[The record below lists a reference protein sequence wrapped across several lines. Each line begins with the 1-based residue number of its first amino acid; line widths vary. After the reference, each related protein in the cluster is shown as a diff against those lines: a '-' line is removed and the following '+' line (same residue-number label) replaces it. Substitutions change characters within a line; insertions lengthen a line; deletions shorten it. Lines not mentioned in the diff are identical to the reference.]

1 MIRKLAWEIEWPTVA
16 LILACYAAWF
26 WLTLG
31 NGQDLAAPL
40 WVVAAGL
47 VTTLYWS
54 LTHEVVHGHPT
65 RNAFVNASF
74 VAVPIGWIF
83 PYGRFRDTH
92 LAHHATGDL
101 TDPFDDPES
110 WYLAGSTWKEL
121 PRPLQA
127 ALSFN
132 NTLAGRLLIG
142 PVVSTFRFVSSD
154 VRLMWKPDVRAR
166 QVRRCWCLHLLS
178 TGALALSMARWS
190 AIPFW
195 QFAAATYLG
204 FSILLIR
211 TFAEHQAAA
220 REGERTVVIE
230 DRGPLAWLFLF
241 NNLHAA
247 HHRRPGLAWYR
258 LPAFYRRH
266 RETLLAGN
274 EGYAYPSYF
283 ALLRRHFLKAKEPVP
298 HPVMLRRNA

>member
-1 MIRKLAWEIEWPTVA
+1 MIRKLAQEIEWPTVA

-31 NGQDLAAPL
+31 SGQGLAAPL
-40 WVVAAGL
+40 WVVATGL

-65 RNAFVNASF
+65 RNACANAALVF
-74 VAVPIGWIF
+74 IPIGWIF
-83 PYGRFRDTH
+83 PFGRFRDTH
-92 LAHHATGDL
+92 LAHHATGEL

-110 WYLAGSTWKEL
+110 WYLARSRWKEL
-121 PRPLQA
+121 SRPLQA
-127 ALSFN
+127 VLSFN

-142 PVVSTFRFVSSD
+142 PAVSTLRFVSSD
-154 VRLMWKPDVRAR
+154 VRLVSKRDAPAR
-166 QVRRCWCLHLLS
+166 RVRRCWWLHLLS
-178 TGALALSMARWS
+178 AGALALSMARWS

-211 TFAEHQAAA
+211 TFAEHQAAKG
-220 REGERTVVIE
+220 EGERTVVIE

-247 HHRRPGLAWYR
+247 HHHRPGLAWYR
-258 LPAFYRRH
+258 LPAFYQRH
-266 RETLLAGN
+266 REVLLTGN
-274 EGYAYPSYF
+274 DGYAYPSYF
-283 ALLRRHFLKAKEPVP
+283 ALMRRHFLKAKEPVA
-298 HPVMLRRNA
+298 HPFTRRRDV